1 MNGQV
6 RRRVSASAAAALMIV
21 ATVVGCSDDPAAV
34 GDAPAAIDVAAPPAE
49 VTWRPYQGVDVP
61 YSNVDGPAADTSSA
75 APTGYS
81 ATPQGAVLAAI
92 QGQARL
98 ALAPDTAWA
107 TVTRTLVAPGDG
119 RDAFAIARSAASITD
134 AADPATTAAFTG
146 FRVSSYDESRAVVDV
161 ATTMPGGQL
170 TAVPVTVLRTTGDW
184 KIALPAP
191 TGAEDDPT
199 APAATD
205 PIPLPSMDGFTAF
218 SAP

>member
-1 MNGQV
+1 V
-6 RRRVSASAAAALMIV
+6 TAHIRRRSAAVAAALMIA
-21 ATVVGCSDDPAAV
+21 ATVAGCSEDTATGGDTAPTAADV
-34 GDAPAAIDVAAPPAE
+34 GAPPAE
-49 VTWRPYQGVDVP
+49 VTWRPYQGIEVP
-61 YSNVDGPAADTSSA
+61 YSDVDGPTADTSSA

-107 TVTRTLVAPGDG
+107 TVTRELVAPGDG
-119 RDAFAIARSAASITD
+119 RDAYAIARSAASITD

-146 FRVSSYDESRAVVDV
+146 FRVSSYDESRAVIDV

-170 TAVPVTVLRTTGDW
+170 TAVPVTVLRSTGDW

-199 APAATD
+199 APTATD

>member
-1 MNGQV
+1 MAV
-6 RRRVSASAAAALMIV
+6 ALIV
-21 ATVVGCSDDPAAV
+21 AAFVAGCSNDTATGDDTTPSAV
-34 GDAPAAIDVAAPPAE
+34 DVAASPTE
-49 VTWRPYQGVDVP
+49 VTWRPYQGVEVP
-61 YSNVDGPAADTSSA
+61 YSTVDGPTADTASA
-75 APTGYS
+75 APTGYT

-119 RDAFAIARSAASITD
+119 RDAYAIARSAASITD

-146 FRVSSYDESRAVVDV
+146 FRVSSYDDTRAVVEV

-170 TAVPVTVLRTTGDW
+170 TAVPVTVLRATGDW

-191 TGAEDDPT
+191 TGGEDDPT
-199 APAATD
+199 APAPTD
-205 PIPLPSMDGFTAF
+205 PIPLTSMDGFTAF

>member
-1 MNGQV
+1 MTT
-6 RRRVSASAAAALMIV
+6 SAAAALMIV

-34 GDAPAAIDVAAPPAE
+34 ADAPAAVDVAAPPAE
-49 VTWRPYQGVDVP
+49 VTWRPYQGVEVP
-61 YSNVDGPAADTSSA
+61 YSNVDGPTADTASA

-119 RDAFAIARSAASITD
+119 RDAYAIARSAASITD

-146 FRVSSYDESRAVVDV
+146 FRVSSYDESRAVIDV

-170 TAVPVTVLRTTGDW
+170 TAVPVTVLRSTGDW

-191 TGAEDDPT
+191 TGTEDDPT

-205 PIPLPSMDGFTAF
+205 PIPLSSMDGFTEFA
-218 SAP
+218 AP

>member
-1 MNGQV
+1 
-6 RRRVSASAAAALMIV
+6 MIV
-21 ATVVGCSDDPAAV
+21 ATIVGCSDDPAAV
-34 GDAPAAIDVAAPPAE
+34 GDAPAAVDVAAPPAE
-49 VTWRPYQGVDVP
+49 VTWRPYQGVEVP
-61 YSNVDGPAADTSSA
+61 YSDVDGPAADTSSA

-119 RDAFAIARSAASITD
+119 RDAYAIARSAASITD
-134 AADPATTAAFTG
+134 AADPVTTAAFTG
-146 FRVSSYDESRAVVDV
+146 FRVSFYDESRAVIDV

-170 TAVPVTVLRTTGDW
+170 TAVPVTVLRSTDDW

-191 TGAEDDPT
+191 ISGEDDLT
-199 APAATD
+199 ASAPTD
-205 PIPLPSMDGFTAF
+205 PFPLTSMDGFTAF